1 MENLMMFE
9 GNEVEVL
16 EFNGKVLFN
25 PKHVA
30 EILGIKNVRDN
41 VSKMNSNQ
49 VIKLTNSIVGK
60 TDFRKLHNTGENF
73 LTESGVYKLIMRSN
87 KPEAERFTDWVVD
100 EVIPSIRK
108 NEGYL
113 LNQEEMSDTELLA
126 KSALVAQKLIA
137 EKQARIEE
145 LEPQA
150 KNYKLLM
157 DSQGNI
163 DFAEFVKVA
172 KLPEGR
178 TKFMQR
184 LRKEK
189 ILMKNSPTPRQAY
202 INSDYFKVI
211 QTVVNGHSTSKTVI
225 TKKGQDWLIK
235 KYDKWN
241 LLEIAN

>member
-1 MENLMMFE
+1 MENLMVFE

-16 EFNGKVLFN
+16 EFNGEILFN
-25 PKHVA
+25 AKDVA
-30 EILGIKNVRDN
+30 MCLEISNINKNITTMEDYE
-41 VSKMNSNQ
+41 
-49 VIKLTNSIVGK
+49 VIKVKNSDITNGY
-60 TDFRKLHNTGENF
+60 FRKLNNAGENF
-73 LTESGVYKLIMRSN
+73 LTEAGVYSITFLSRKESA
-87 KPEAERFTDWVVD
+87 KRFKKWVVT
-100 EVIPSIRK
+100 EVLPSIRK

-113 LNQEEMSDTELLA
+113 LNQEEMSDTEVLA

-137 EKQARIEE
+137 EKQAKIEE

-235 KYDKWN
+235 KCDKWN

>member
-30 EILGIKNVRDN
+30 EILGIKEIRSVIRNFNDKQV
-41 VSKMNSNQ
+41 VKIKNSD
-49 VIKLTNSIVGK
+49 VHSTHI
-60 TDFRKLHNTGENF
+60 RKLNNAGENF
-73 LTESGVYKLIMRSN
+73 LTESGVYKLMFRSR
-87 KPEAERFTDWVVD
+87 KPEAERFTDWIAD

-163 DFAEFVKVA
+163 DFAEFVKCA

-178 TKFMQR
+178 NTFMSR
-184 LRKEK
+184 LRREK
-189 ILMKNSPTPRQAY
+189 ILMEKSTTPRQNY
-202 INSDYFKVI
+202 IEQGYFKVI
-211 QTVVNGHSTSKTVI
+211 QTVVNRHSTSKTVI

-235 KYDKWN
+235 KCDKWN
-241 LLEIAN
+241 LLETAN